1 MKTTKKGF
9 TLIEL
14 IVVIAIIGVL
24 AAILVPAML
33 GYVKKSKITSA
44 DSAASSLAKGATSAF
59 MDLENKDGANI
70 AGRGWITGTCIGAK
84 AAADATGAIDSSFT
98 LDATQ
103 KANLVTYIKNYFSD
117 VTKCKHAGVYMVD
130 GSCVGAYVSTD
141 GTYFG
146 TQPGGLIS
154 ADDYSI
160 INNDKPTVEGVQSK
174 VVAKVTAS

>member
-70 AGRGWITGTCIGAK
+70 AGRGWITGTDIGAQ
-84 AAADATGAIDSSFT
+84 AADIDGGFSFT
-98 LDATQ
+98 SGE
-103 KANLVTYIKNYFSD
+103 KASLITYIKNYFSD
-117 VTKCKHAGVYMVD
+117 IKKCKHAGIYMVD

-160 INNDKPTVEGVQSK
+160 TNNNKPTVSDVQSK